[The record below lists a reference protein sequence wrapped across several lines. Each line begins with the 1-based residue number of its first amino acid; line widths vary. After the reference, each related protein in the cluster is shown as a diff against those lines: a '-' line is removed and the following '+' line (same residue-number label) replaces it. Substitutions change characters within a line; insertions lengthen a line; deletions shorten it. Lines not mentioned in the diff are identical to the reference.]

1 MEENNTKSIKGIK
14 IRSLNLLM
22 IFLAC
27 ILYLLLIYATFYASH
42 YFSTLVSATEQFVT
56 CEHNADLVQ
65 EYSDYL
71 TEQTRLYTLTKDPE
85 YLEAYFREILIDQH
99 REHALEALSS
109 HHAGDEAF
117 VHLQGALDASNGLIE
132 QEVYAMMLS
141 AASSGYD
148 LKELLL
154 KLPLDIP
161 PEIQNMEL
169 PAQDL
174 NLTSK
179 ELSDKAR
186 EIVFGA
192 SYQESKLMIETNITY
207 FLTHILDTHKKLQSD
222 STQDLKKTLTRQ
234 QILISV
240 LFVENVLTFIM
251 IIQLIVKPLQ
261 IYVSNIK
268 DEKKLEIIGSY
279 EFKYLA
285 LTYNSIYELN
295 VANEA
300 TLRYQAE
307 HDPLTGIINRGA
319 FEHLKQFFQS
329 NPKPLAFL
337 IIDVDKFKL
346 INDGYGH
353 EIGDMVLKKV
363 AKLLEESFRA
373 TDYPARIGGD
383 EFAVVITDVTLS
395 LSKQIQN
402 KIISMNEVLM
412 NPTDG
417 LPKVSLSVGGAF
429 SENGFTEDLYQKAD
443 SALYDVKE
451 HGRCGCRFYEDMEN
465 QTVENS

>member
-353 EIGDMVLKKV
+353 EIGDMVLKLTYIGKTSVNPVLHTFLYTVSSVLKCLLTQIGFEKTHYVTFHFGKRLIRITMIYTCHSAYHRFEHKYILYLRHVRHIDLFLAQIAHLAFV
-363 AKLLEESFRA
+363 APIA
-373 TDYPARIGGD
+373 VDNTIG
-383 EFAVVITDVTLS
+383 I
-395 LSKQIQN
+395 
-402 KIISMNEVLM
+402 KI
-412 NPTDG
+412 
-417 LPKVSLSVGGAF
+417 
-429 SENGFTEDLYQKAD
+429 
-443 SALYDVKE
+443 VK
-451 HGRCGCRFYEDMEN
+451 
-465 QTVENS
+465 

>member
-1 MEENNTKSIKGIK
+1 MEENKNKSIKGIK
-14 IRSLNLLM
+14 IRTLNLVM
-22 IFLAC
+22 IFFAC
-27 ILYLLLIYATFYASH
+27 VLYIMLIYATFYASH
-42 YFSTLVSATEQFVT
+42 YFSNLVSATEQFVT

-71 TEQTRLYTLTKDPE
+71 TEQTRLYTLTREPQ
-85 YLEAYFREILIDQH
+85 YLEAYFRELLIDQH

-117 VHLQGALDASNGLIE
+117 VHLQSALDESNSLVR
-132 QEVYAMMLS
+132 QEVYAMMLVSVASGDNMAEQLSRLSIDVPSEILNMKLS
-141 AASSGYD
+141 A
-148 LKELLL
+148 E
-154 KLPLDIP
+154 
-161 PEIQNMEL
+161 
-169 PAQDL
+169 DL
-174 NLTSK
+174 NLTPD
-179 ELSDKAR
+179 EMTVKAHD
-186 EIVFGA
+186 IVFGV
-192 SYQESKLMIETNITY
+192 SYQESKLLIETSVSY

-222 STQDLKKTLTRQ
+222 STMDLKKALTRQ
-234 QILISV
+234 QILISI

-295 VANEA
+295 TANEA

-337 IIDVDKFKL
+337 IIDVDKFKS

-363 AKLLEESFRA
+363 ARLLEENFRS

-383 EFAVVITDVTLS
+383 EFAIIIADVTSDVTLS
-395 LSKQIQN
+395 IQD
-402 KIISMNEVLM
+402 KITVLNETLM

-429 SENGFTEDLYQKAD
+429 SEHGYTDDLYKKAD
-443 SALYDVKE
+443 LALYNVKE
-451 HGRCGCRFYEDMEN
+451 HGRCGCRFYDESLEQNADN
-465 QTVENS
+465 T

>member
-1 MEENNTKSIKGIK
+1 MEENRNKSIKGIK
-14 IRSLNLLM
+14 IRSLNLAM
-22 IFLAC
+22 IFVAC

-42 YFSTLVSATEQFVT
+42 YFSNLVSATEQFVT

-71 TEQTRLYTLTKDPE
+71 TEQARLYALTGKSE
-85 YLEAYFREILIDQH
+85 YLEAYFREILIDQN
-99 REHALEALSS
+99 REAAIDALRS
-109 HHAGDEAF
+109 HHADDEAF
-117 VHLQGALDASNGLIE
+117 IHLQEALDKSNELVGREI
-132 QEVYAMMLS
+132 YSMMLVS
-141 AASSGYD
+141 EASGHHLKD
-148 LKELLL
+148 LLSEL
-154 KLPLDIP
+154 PIDIP
-161 PEIQNMEL
+161 EEIQNMEL
-169 PAQDL
+169 SSADL
-174 NLTSK
+174 LLNSGEMT
-179 ELSDKAR
+179 DKAHD
-186 EIVFGA
+186 IVFGA
-192 SYQESKLMIETNITY
+192 SYQEVKLNIETNVSY
-207 FLTHILDTHKKLQSD
+207 FLTHILDTHKKLQTD
-222 STQDLKKTLTRQ
+222 STLDLKKALTRQ
-234 QILISV
+234 QVLISI

-261 IYVSNIK
+261 IYVNNIK

-295 VANEA
+295 TANEA

-319 FEHLKQFFQS
+319 FDKLKQFFQL

-353 EIGDMVLKKV
+353 EVGDMVLKKV
-363 AKLLEESFRA
+363 ARLLEESFRA

-383 EFAVVITDVTLS
+383 EFAIIIADVSPDLAPMIQ
-395 LSKQIQN
+395 SKIVA
-402 KIISMNEVLM
+402 MNETLM
-412 NPTDG
+412 NPSDS

-429 SENGFTEDLYQKAD
+429 SELGFTDDLYQRAD
-443 SALYDVKE
+443 TALYHVKE
-451 HGRCGCRFYEDMEN
+451 HGRCGCRFYEELEE
-465 QTVENS
+465 Q

>member
-1 MEENNTKSIKGIK
+1 MEENRNKSIKGIK
-14 IRSLNLLM
+14 IRSLNLAM
-22 IFLAC
+22 IFVAC

-42 YFSTLVSATEQFVT
+42 YFSNLVSATEQFVT

-71 TEQTRLYTLTKDPE
+71 TEQARLYALTGKSE
-85 YLEAYFREILIDQH
+85 YLEAYFREILIDQN
-99 REHALEALSS
+99 REAAIDALRS
-109 HHAGDEAF
+109 HHADDEAF
-117 VHLQGALDASNGLIE
+117 IHLQEALDKSNELVGREI
-132 QEVYAMMLS
+132 YSMMLVS
-141 AASSGYD
+141 EASGHHLKD
-148 LKELLL
+148 LLSD
-154 KLPLDIP
+154 LPIDIP
-161 PEIQNMEL
+161 EEIQNMEL
-169 PAQDL
+169 SSADL
-174 NLTSK
+174 LLNSEEMT
-179 ELSDKAR
+179 DKAHD
-186 EIVFGA
+186 IVFGA
-192 SYQESKLMIETNITY
+192 SYQEVKLNIETNVSY
-207 FLTHILDTHKKLQSD
+207 FLTHILDTHKKLQTD
-222 STQDLKKTLTRQ
+222 STLDLKKALTRQ
-234 QILISV
+234 QVLISI

-261 IYVSNIK
+261 IYVNNIK

-295 VANEA
+295 TANEA

-319 FEHLKQFFQS
+319 FDKLKQFFQL

-353 EIGDMVLKKV
+353 EVGDMVLKKV
-363 AKLLEESFRA
+363 ARLLEESFRA

-383 EFAVVITDVTLS
+383 EFAIIIADVSPDLAPMIQ
-395 LSKQIQN
+395 SKIVA
-402 KIISMNEVLM
+402 MNETLM
-412 NPTDG
+412 NPSDS

-429 SENGFTEDLYQKAD
+429 SELGFTDDLYQRAD
-443 SALYDVKE
+443 TALYHVKE
-451 HGRCGCRFYEDMEN
+451 HGRCGCRFYEELEE
-465 QTVENS
+465 Q